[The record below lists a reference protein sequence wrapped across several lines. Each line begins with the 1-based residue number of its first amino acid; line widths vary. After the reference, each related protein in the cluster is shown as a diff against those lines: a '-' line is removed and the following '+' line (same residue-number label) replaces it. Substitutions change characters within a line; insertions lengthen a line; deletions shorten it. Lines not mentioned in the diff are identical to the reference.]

1 MDLFNMDFW
10 GPGTGP
16 VLKVA
21 GAAFAGSI
29 LGCLLPGQK
38 SRLSRMLFA
47 GLLTAEIGAAG
58 FLLPPGVY
66 CCIPAAFTALCNLA
80 FGGAG
85 KPDQDKGKALSLDTV
100 DGTVIKYYYWFSSFL
115 VYGGAGSGK
124 TKSVGKPLMEQYI
137 KAEFA
142 GFIYD
147 FKDFD
152 YTRTAYNLIKRHKY
166 PHKFY
171 YVNFTDMNR
180 TYRFNPLSR
189 ENIKDRT
196 MLMQLME
203 DVLGS
208 LMPPTSKQDE
218 WYTGALGILNGVAY
232 RLWDEY
238 PECCTL
244 PHIVNFVMKAD
255 TGQLQEFLRMNEIS
269 AMMAGAYLKAEGSE
283 RTQASYISTLSNY
296 VSKLATNENICYVLT
311 GNDFDFNL
319 IDPADPKLFAVSNN
333 YATESVISP
342 VIAMVMSIASRTF
355 SMENKVPFVFILDE
369 MTTFKVR
376 DFEKLPSVLREY
388 GAAFVLLTQ
397 SGAKLEKLYSKLD
410 RSSIEA
416 NFGNIFLGR
425 TQDVEALKYYP
436 LFFGKYEKDKKST
449 SSGNS
454 AGGYNSS
461 VTLST
466 QKEEVYES
474 KDFAALEPG
483 EFIGMG
489 SRSNI
494 KGHFKK
500 KFRLFELE
508 EEPLPVVAFRT
519 GREIT
524 ENYTRILQD
533 IDDILCPPD
542 TEGDGNSLFASR

>member
-1 MDLFNMDFW
+1 MTAPSLNWKNLNQFMNMDHMFIMRLAALLF
-10 GPGTGP
+10 GGGIASCLFPGKSRMSH
-16 VLKVA
+16 VLFLLLILAETAVA
-21 GAAFAGSI
+21 HATIPDGWWF
-29 LGCLLPGQK
+29 LLPGVV
-38 SRLSRMLFA
+38 SVLLRLSFK
-47 GLLTAEIGAAG
+47 
-58 FLLPPGVY
+58 
-66 CCIPAAFTALCNLA
+66 
-80 FGGAG
+80 GGTESG
-85 KPDQDKGKALSLDTV
+85 KGGKALLSLHAT
-100 DGTVIKYYYWFSSFL
+100 DGTIIRYYYWFSNFL

-124 TKSVGKPLMEQYI
+124 TKSIGKPLMEQYI
-137 KAEFA
+137 RSGFA

-152 YTRTAYNLIKRHKY
+152 YTRTAYNLIRKHGY
-166 PHKFY
+166 PHEFY

-180 TYRFNPLSR
+180 TYRFNPLDR
-189 ENIKDRT
+189 RNIKDRT

-203 DVLGS
+203 DVLGA

-232 RLWDEY
+232 RLWDEF

-255 TGQLQEFLRMNEIS
+255 TGQLQEFLKLNDIS
-269 AMMAGAYLKAEGSE
+269 
-283 RTQASYISTLSNY
+283 
-296 VSKLATNENICYVLT
+296 
-311 GNDFDFNL
+311 
-319 IDPADPKLFAVSNN
+319 
-333 YATESVISP
+333 
-342 VIAMVMSIASRTF
+342 AMVMSIASRSF
-355 SMENKVPFVFILDE
+355 SMENRVPFVFILDE

-388 GAAFVLLTQ
+388 GAAFLLLTQ

-436 LFFGKYEKDKKST
+436 LFFGKYEKEKKST
-449 SSGNS
+449 SSGS
-454 AGGYNSS
+454 SGGGRNSS
-461 VTLST
+461 VTIST
-466 QKEEVYES
+466 QKEEIYES
-474 KDFAALEPG
+474 KDFASLEPG

-489 SRSNI
+489 NRSNI
-494 KGHFKK
+494 KGHFRK

-519 GREIT
+519 EKEISD
-524 ENYTRILQD
+524 NYTRILKD
-533 IDDILCPPD
+533 IERVLGMEEIDV
-542 TEGDGNSLFASR
+542 NSLFTDR

>member
-1 MDLFNMDFW
+1 MTAPSLNWKNLNQFMNMDHMFIMRLAALLF
-10 GPGTGP
+10 GGGIASCLFPGKSRMSH
-16 VLKVA
+16 VLFLLLILAETAVA
-21 GAAFAGSI
+21 HATIPDGWWS
-29 LGCLLPGQK
+29 LLPGVV
-38 SRLSRMLFA
+38 SVLLRLSFK
-47 GLLTAEIGAAG
+47 
-58 FLLPPGVY
+58 
-66 CCIPAAFTALCNLA
+66 
-80 FGGAG
+80 GGTESG
-85 KPDQDKGKALSLDTV
+85 KGGKALLSLHAT
-100 DGTVIKYYYWFSSFL
+100 DGTIIRYYYWFSNFL

-124 TKSVGKPLMEQYI
+124 TKSIGKPLMEQYI
-137 KAEFA
+137 RSGFA

-152 YTRTAYNLIKRHKY
+152 YTRTAYNLIRKHGY
-166 PHKFY
+166 PHEFY

-180 TYRFNPLSR
+180 TYRFNPLDR
-189 ENIKDRT
+189 RNIKDRT

-203 DVLGS
+203 DVLGA

-232 RLWDEY
+232 RLWDEF

-255 TGQLQEFLRMNEIS
+255 TGQLQEFLKLNDIS
-269 AMMAGAYLKAEGSE
+269 
-283 RTQASYISTLSNY
+283 
-296 VSKLATNENICYVLT
+296 
-311 GNDFDFNL
+311 
-319 IDPADPKLFAVSNN
+319 
-333 YATESVISP
+333 
-342 VIAMVMSIASRTF
+342 AMVMSIASRSF
-355 SMENKVPFVFILDE
+355 SMENRVPFVFILDE

-388 GAAFVLLTQ
+388 GAAFLLLTQ

-436 LFFGKYEKDKKST
+436 LFFGKYEKEKKST
-449 SSGNS
+449 SSGS
-454 AGGYNSS
+454 SGGGRNSS
-461 VTLST
+461 VTIST
-466 QKEEVYES
+466 QKEEIYES
-474 KDFAALEPG
+474 KDFASLEPG

-489 SRSNI
+489 NRSNI
-494 KGHFKK
+494 KGHFRK

-519 GREIT
+519 EKEISD
-524 ENYTRILQD
+524 NYTRILKD
-533 IDDILCPPD
+533 IERVLGMEDAEVDV
-542 TEGDGNSLFASR
+542 NSLFIGK